1 MITPSAR
8 TDEVLAALDFC
19 AGVTNVVVVPGAA
32 RQPAGDVVLCDL
44 AREAANEVL
53 GRLKWLEEAG
63 SIAVENVDLA
73 LSRVA
78 EEAVEEAPGEPDD
91 AVVWADLTRKVYN
104 DCRITWAY
112 LAFLTIATL
121 LAGIGV
127 LQNSPILIV
136 GAMVLGP
143 EFGAVAAICFGLM
156 HHRGRLVVESL
167 RTLITGF
174 TFAIAITYVCAVVA
188 AWLDWITI
196 ANLQINEEVRFI
208 VLPDRWSFLVAMLAG
223 AAGVLSITAGKS
235 ASLVGVFISVTT
247 VPAAGYMAVALALR
261 DWGEVSGSVAQ
272 LALNIA
278 GMVVAGTATLV
289 LQRKLWPQVG
299 RSSSS

>member
-8 TDEVLAALDFC
+8 TDEVLAALDSC
-19 AGVTNVVVVPGAA
+19 AGVTNVVVLPGAA
-32 RQPAGDVVLCDL
+32 RQPQGDVVLCDL
-44 AREAANEVL
+44 AREAANVVL

-63 SIAVENVDLA
+63 SIAVENVDLS

-78 EEAVEEAPGEPDD
+78 EEAVEEAPGEPED
-91 AVVWADLTRKVYN
+91 AVIWADLARKVQN

-174 TFAIAITYVCAVVA
+174 TFAIAITYICALVA
-188 AWLDWITI
+188 AWFEWITI
-196 ANLQINEEVRFI
+196 ANLEINEEVRFI

-235 ASLVGVFISVTT
+235 AALVGVFISVTT
-247 VPAAGYMAVALALR
+247 VPAAGYLAVALALR
-261 DWGEVSGSVAQ
+261 DWSEVSGAVAQ

-278 GMVVAGTATLV
+278 GMVLAGTATLV
-289 LQRKLWPQVG
+289 LQRKFWPQVG
-299 RSSSS
+299 RPSSS